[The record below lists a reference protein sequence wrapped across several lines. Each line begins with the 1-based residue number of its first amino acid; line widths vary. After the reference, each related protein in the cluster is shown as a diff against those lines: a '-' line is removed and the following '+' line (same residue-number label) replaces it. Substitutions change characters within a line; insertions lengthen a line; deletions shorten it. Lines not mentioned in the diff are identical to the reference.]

1 MSESLK
7 SKTAKALVWKFAER
21 GLYQVVAFAVQVVL
35 VRLLAPEQFGAM
47 AIMQVFLALSNSLV
61 QSGLSNALVRAERVS
76 ERDYTAVLNL
86 SFLMALALYLAVF
99 LIAPFAADFYAIEE
113 LSAELRVLALVLF
126 VNAFQSVQVARANRE
141 LKTKSIMKSTLAGS
155 LVSGAVAIALAAVG
169 MNAWALVC
177 QTMLM
182 QVVCCISLRI
192 IEGWSPRIGL
202 GLKEARKFWA
212 FGWKIAASGLVF
224 NAYQNVFDLVVGKA
238 LSAHALGLFSQGRKI
253 PYIIFNSFDGSIQT
267 VMLSS
272 LSKVQDDRERF
283 VRVLRR
289 MVKTGVLVVAPIMLF
304 VASSAG
310 CLVPLVFGQEWASSA
325 PVVTAFAIGY
335 SLSSVSSS
343 NQQALNA
350 LGRSDIF
357 LKLEVAKAVVGLSVF
372 GAVLLASGEVV
383 VIACG
388 AGFVLLLATA
398 INSIP
403 VKRLTGYGYRAQI
416 KDVVSTYISAC
427 LSAALSFAAGLLCE
441 GLLVSFCVQ
450 CAVMFASYIVVL
462 WATKNEPASYVWR
475 HIRKRKATSP

>member
-1 MSESLK
+1 M
-7 SKTAKALVWKFAER
+7 
-21 GLYQVVAFAVQVVL
+21 
-35 VRLLAPEQFGAM
+35 
-47 AIMQVFLALSNSLV
+47 
-61 QSGLSNALVRAERVS
+61 
-76 ERDYTAVLNL
+76 
-86 SFLMALALYLAVF
+86 
-99 LIAPFAADFYAIEE
+99 
-113 LSAELRVLALVLF
+113 
-126 VNAFQSVQVARANRE
+126 
-141 LKTKSIMKSTLAGS
+141 
-155 LVSGAVAIALAAVG
+155 
-169 MNAWALVC
+169 
-177 QTMLM
+177 
-182 QVVCCISLRI
+182 
-192 IEGWSPRIGL
+192 
-202 GLKEARKFWA
+202 
-212 FGWKIAASGLVF
+212 
-224 NAYQNVFDLVVGKA
+224 GKA

-272 LSKVQDDRERF
+272 LSKVQDDSERF

-357 LKLEVAKAVVGLSVF
+357 LKLEVAKAVIGLSIF
-372 GAVLLASGEVV
+372 GAVLLAS
-383 VIACG
+383 G

-416 KDVVSTYISAC
+416 KDVAPTYISAC

-441 GLLVSFCVQ
+441 GLLLSFFVQ

-462 WATKNEPASYVWR
+462 WATKNESASYVWR
-475 HIRKRKATSP
+475 HIRKRKVTSS